1 MAARKRDVIET
12 PQSTELAQCR
22 QGVANEVLVC
32 AWEIVVDY
40 PMEVAFLRRKLDID
54 VVGVRI
60 DNRGGRPVQIRCGA
74 IYELVSDVMPLFRPA
89 LCLHVL

>member
-1 MAARKRDVIET
+1 MAARKRDVIEA
-12 PQSTELAQCR
+12 PQSTEFAQCR
-22 QGVANEVLVC
+22 QGVVNEVLVC

-54 VVGVRI
+54 VVGIRI
-60 DNRGGRPVQIRCGA
+60 DNCRGSPVQIRRGA
-74 IYELVSDVMPLFRPA
+74 IYKLVSDVMPSFRPA

>member
-1 MAARKRDVIET
+1 MAARKRDVIEA

-22 QGVANEVLVC
+22 QGVVNEILVC

-40 PMEVAFLRRKLDID
+40 PMEVAFLRRKLDVD

-60 DNRGGRPVQIRCGA
+60 DNRGGSPVQIRCGA

-89 LCLHVL
+89 PCLHVL